1 MSIARAIRPEK
12 SDGVRKLHLK
22 IPDENNSC
30 YRRIHANSFMQIV
43 LQDWTTDKY
52 ARAFPVAFFDLHLS
66 IKH

>member
-1 MSIARAIRPEK
+1 MFCSFRSLVLYGRNKAM
-12 SDGVRKLHLK
+12 VHLK